1 VVEVFTHLIP
11 QNRIFCGGGN
21 TTRGP
26 ERRSVTYE
34 TIENLL
40 LERQEL
46 WVLYERLAGVEPY
59 EG

>member
-1 VVEVFTHLIP
+1 MAAAKQP
-11 QNRIFCGGGN
+11 
-21 TTRGP
+21 RGP

-40 LERQEL
+40 SERQEM

-59 EG
+59 EGK